1 MTLELLSQQGKL
13 SLIRAGMLS
22 LPALLSPCPRCLS
35 FGTSAYSDAPTFAS
49 VTLAAEAYA
58 SIYPC

>member
-1 MTLELLSQQGKL
+1 MTLELRSQQGKL

-22 LPALLSPCPRCLS
+22 TLLPPSLPSMP
-35 FGTSAYSDAPTFAS
+35 FSAYSDAPTFAS

>member
-1 MTLELLSQQGKL
+1 MTLELRSQQGKL

-22 LPALLSPCPRCLS
+22 LPTLLPPSLPSMP
-35 FGTSAYSDAPTFAS
+35 FSAYSDAPTFAS